1 MARKRISS
9 MVTLH
14 NWQEVDDALR
24 QIGEH
29 DRDIKAA
36 ENVMNEQIAA
46 AKAAATARV
55 QPLKEQVA
63 ELELALKEFA
73 LAHRDDMD
81 GRKSKQLS
89 FGSVGFRRSTKIGLP
104 SAKEKIAAI
113 VARLRARGMDEC
125 VNQPDPKVDKEA
137 LKKYGADIVAEVGAT
152 LTVEDVFG
160 YEINEERLRE

>member
-14 NWQEVDDALR
+14 SWQEVDDALR

>member
-63 ELELALKEFA
+63 ELELALKGFA

-113 VARLRARGMDEC
+113 VTRLRARGMDEC